1 MFCPNCGIKNDD
13 SAKYCAACGEKL
25 ENDDLS
31 KKSDALKKESSPL
44 PQIEELKFT
53 VKKNRKK
60 VKIAPL
66 VLIIILIVGILA
78 LPKLIISNATEK
90 TLVDSFIKAELSGD
104 VETIIGIMFPEEVL
118 DEILKEEDMDRST
131 FVERLD
137 DVFQSAKDTIDQ
149 TLGSDWTYSYEIQ
162 NIKNLSSEEV
172 KEREENYAEL
182 CDLNISEAKTV
193 EIEITVKGEETETSK
208 TLSVG
213 LMKVDK
219 KWYVDF
225 ASLEDL
231 I

>member
-1 MFCPNCGIKNDD
+1 M
-13 SAKYCAACGEKL
+13 
-25 ENDDLS
+25 
-31 KKSDALKKESSPL
+31 
-44 PQIEELKFT
+44 
-53 VKKNRKK
+53 
-60 VKIAPL
+60 
-66 VLIIILIVGILA
+66 
-78 LPKLIISNATEK
+78 
-90 TLVDSFIKAELSGD
+90 
-104 VETIIGIMFPEEVL
+104 
-118 DEILKEEDMDRST
+118 
-131 FVERLD
+131 
-137 DVFQSAKDTIDQ
+137 
-149 TLGSDWTYSYEIQ
+149 
-162 NIKNLSSEEV
+162 SSEEV